1 MAVQKGNAGVIK
13 IGSNSFGQMTS
24 YSIDH
29 NSDTI
34 ESSAMGSTF
43 KTYETGLTD
52 FTASIDAY
60 WDDSDTVQNAFTAG
74 AELVLIFFPEGAT
87 GGSETRYTGTAIV
100 TGISR
105 SASHDGL
112 VTCSFSVQGKSA
124 LVTSTT

>member
-1 MAVQKGNAGVIK
+1 MAVQKGNSGLIK
-13 IGSNSFGQMTS
+13 IGSASLGEMRS

-60 WDDSDTVQNAFTAG
+60 WDEDDTTQNAFTAG
-74 AELVLIFFPEGAT
+74 AEVVLIFFPEGDAAGT
-87 GGSETRYTGTAIV
+87 TRYTGTAIV

-112 VTCSFSVQGKSA
+112 VECSFSVQGKSA
-124 LVTSTT
+124 LVTATA

>member
-1 MAVQKGNAGVIK
+1 MAVQKGNAGIIK
-13 IGSNSFGQMTS
+13 IGSNALGEMRS
-24 YSIDH
+24 YSIEH

-34 ESSAMGSTF
+34 ESSSMGSTF

-60 WDDSDTVQNAFTAG
+60 WDEDDTVQNAFTAG
-74 AELVLIFFPEGAT
+74 AEVTLIFFPEGDAT
-87 GGSETRYTGTAIV
+87 GATRYTGTAIV

-112 VTCSFSVQGKSA
+112 VECSFSVQGKSA
-124 LVTSTT
+124 LQTTTS

>member
-1 MAVQKGNAGVIK
+1 MAVQKGNSGLIK
-13 IGSNSFGQMTS
+13 IGSASLGEMRS

-60 WDDSDTVQNAFTAG
+60 WDEDDTTQNAFTAG
-74 AELVLIFFPEGAT
+74 AEVVLIFFPEGDASGT
-87 GGSETRYTGTAIV
+87 TRYTGTAIV

-112 VTCSFSVQGKSA
+112 VECSFSVQGKSA
-124 LVTSTT
+124 LVTATS